1 MDDFILSVVEA
12 KRIPGGVF
20 TPIAGIKILLG
31 VAREIPQAF
40 YFVLDGVALH
50 QIHDNRHAFLVCR
63 VNQLLQ
69 FFGSAEARRRSKE
82 AGHMIPEGTIIRMLL
97 NGHDLDTIVSVFD
110 NSRKHILAKLIVGPD
125 FLGILRHSDVALVDE

>member
-20 TPIAGIKILLG
+20 TPISGIKILLG

-40 YFVLDGVALH
+40 YFVLDSVALH
-50 QIHDNRHAFLVCR
+50 QIHDNRHAFLMCR

-69 FFGSAEARRRSKE
+69 FFGSAEA
-82 AGHMIPEGTIIRMLL
+82 
-97 NGHDLDTIVSVFD
+97 
-110 NSRKHILAKLIVGPD
+110 
-125 FLGILRHSDVALVDE
+125 